1 MMPAPP
7 EPPPLPEPPTP
18 RLRPAQVEILKYEG
32 GLMAVSA
39 VPGSGKTFTLT
50 QLASQLIAQGRIDI
64 GAQQEIL
71 IVTYLNASVDTFKA
85 RIRKQLLQM
94 GLPPVGFDVRTLH
107 SLGLEVMRHAGGVL
121 DGDDNIT
128 VMDEVQSTYYL
139 TQAVDVW
146 IEANSRWWHQ
156 FIPEDSPQAKARW
169 REVTEQTART
179 FIRTA
184 KNERYRPP
192 QILARLNEMDSQ
204 GQMYPLVWV
213 LAGIYDQ
220 YQRTLERQ
228 GVYDFDD
235 LIWLAT
241 EQLRRSEEL
250 AAHLRHRWP
259 YVLEDEAQD
268 SVPLQEVLLT
278 ALTGENGNWVRVGD
292 PNQAITSTFTAAHPR
307 FLMDFLDRPDVA
319 DRPLPNSGR
328 SAPVIFAAANE
339 IVHWVCDN
347 HPVPEVRRYTFRRQ
361 NIQPTPPGDAQPN
374 PEQIGEGI
382 TIRAY
387 KHREDEEL
395 PSVAQLAVR
404 YLEKY
409 PDHNAAILVPT
420 HNLGHQL
427 AEHLDRLKAPYDNL
441 LRGGVRTREIAAA
454 LHAMLALLANPLDTR
469 ALPNVHASLMEI
481 GHPAAQSPGT
491 NEADLRR
498 FEAILRGVFRPEA
511 LIYPRNEA
519 EMLTAVPANVAR
531 PEDIACLERLAAFLQ
546 RVFELR
552 PLPID
557 DLVLA
562 LSDELFAETWMAEGA
577 RASHEAD
584 LALAYELSNVLRR
597 WRDTQPNWRLPE
609 LAAQLED
616 VAKGRRA
623 LQLSVT
629 REEGYEPEP
638 GRITLCTQHA
648 SKGLEWDAVF
658 LVSVD
663 GVWIPG
669 NLDGH
674 FLGVVDFLG
683 EEDPTAEASAQLLH
697 LMEGDAGIYP
707 DRTATES
714 AHIDV
719 ISERLRLLYVGITR
733 ARRYLHISRSRATR
747 RRGIDQ
753 PTEPATVM
761 GVLYQFLQR
770 RKKSRDFSG
779 K

>member
-1 MMPAPP
+1 MTPLADADQPAVH
-7 EPPPLPEPPTP
+7 
-18 RLRPAQVEILKYEG
+18 LRPAQVDILTYEQ

-50 QLASQLIAQGRIDI
+50 QLASQLIAQGRIKT
-64 GAQQEIL
+64 AEQQEIL
-71 IVTYLNASVDTFKA
+71 IVTYLNSSVDTFKA
-85 RIRKQLLQM
+85 RIRKQLVQM

-107 SLGLEVMRHAGGVL
+107 SLGLEVMRQVGGVL
-121 DGDDNIT
+121 DGNDNIT
-128 VMDEVQSTYYL
+128 VMDEVQSAYYL
-139 TQAVDVW
+139 SQAVDLW
-146 IEANSRWWHQ
+146 IEANSNQWRQ
-156 FIPEDSPQAKARW
+156 FIPDDSPQAKARW
-169 REVTEQTART
+169 REVTEQTARN

-184 KNERYRPP
+184 KNERFRPP
-192 QILARLNEMDSQ
+192 EVAARLAEVD
-204 GQMYPLVWV
+204 GDGRDYPLIW
-213 LAGIYDQ
+213 LLSGIYSQ
-220 YQRTLERQ
+220 YQTTLTRQ

-241 EQLRRSEEL
+241 EQLHRYPDL
-250 AAHLRHRWP
+250 AAALRQRWP

-268 SVPLQEVLLT
+268 SVPLQEVLLS

-307 FLMDFLDRPDVA
+307 FLMNFIDRPDVVF
-319 DRPLPNSGR
+319 RPLPNSGR
-328 SAPVIFAAANE
+328 SAPVIFEAANA
-339 IVHWVCDN
+339 IVHWVCDH

-361 NIQPTPPGDAQPN
+361 DILPTPPGDAQPN
-374 PEQIGEGI
+374 PPPVGEGL

-395 PSVAQLAVR
+395 PAVAELAVR
-404 YLEKY
+404 YLQKY
-409 PDHNAAILVPT
+409 PEQNAAILTPT

-427 AEHLDRLKAPYDNL
+427 AEHLDRLEAPYDNL

-454 LHAMLALLANPLDTR
+454 LHAMLALLANPLDNR
-469 ALPNVHASLMEI
+469 ALLNAHAALVEI
-481 GHPAAQSPGT
+481 GHPAVLPPLAA
-491 NEADLRR
+491 EADARR

-511 LIYPRNEA
+511 LIYPRVAE
-519 EMLTAVPANVAR
+519 EMLSALPASAAR
-531 PEDIACLERLAAFLQ
+531 PEDLARLEQMAAFLQ
-546 RVFELR
+546 RVFSLR

-562 LSDELFAETWMAEGA
+562 LSDELFT
-577 RASHEAD
+577 RAWLATTEPVFPEAD
-584 LALAYELSNVLRR
+584 LALAYELANVLRR
-597 WRDTQPNWRLPE
+597 WRDAQPEWRLPE

-616 VAKGRRA
+616 VARGRRA
-623 LQLSVT
+623 LQLGGS

-658 LVSVD
+658 LVGVD
-663 GVWIPG
+663 AVWIPG
-669 NLDGH
+669 NLDGY

-683 EEDPTAEASAQLLH
+683 EEDPTAEANAQLLH
-697 LMEGDAGIYP
+697 LMQGDAGIYP
-707 DRTATES
+707 ERTATES
-714 AHIDV
+714 AHIDI

-747 RRGIDQ
+747 RRGIEQ

-770 RKKSRDFSG
+770 RKQGREETSR
-779 K
+779 